1 MFLNQYFKAVGDVL
15 ISILYGSTEC
25 MAILYNNFN
34 KFLQELA
41 LSTGNRFAL
50 HALAASLLALLASTT
65 SNIPEIESYVE
76 NLLMLRKEKARHM
89 LPPIQEDYNPGL
101 DPNTPDDD
109 VRIKPEIIK
118 EALKNAGKDVEQMG
132 PLPRYSFGGNRSP
145 RSSWQEQPTPSSLVR

>member
-1 MFLNQYFKAVGDVL
+1 ME
-15 ISILYGSTEC
+15 SLYH
-25 MAILYNNFN
+25 NFN
-34 KFLQELA
+34 KLLQEVA
-41 LSTGNRFAL
+41 LSTGKRFAL
-50 HALAASLLALLASTT
+50 HALAASLLALLAASTT
-65 SNIPEIESYVE
+65 SNIPEIDSYVE

-132 PLPRYSFGGNRSP
+132 SLPRLGTRSP
-145 RSSWQEQPTPSSLVR
+145 RSSWQELPTPSSLVG